1 MITIAIALGV
11 LAWVIIVVTC
21 LALARSA
28 ALDDAMLLRRNR
40 QPDGRRTRRAA

>member
-1 MITIAIALGV
+1 MTAVAIALAV

-28 ALDDAMLLRRNR
+28 ALGDALLRRS
-40 QPDGRRTRRAA
+40 RRPNGQRIRRAA

>member
-21 LALARSA
+21 LALVRSA
-28 ALDDAMLLRRNR
+28 ALDDALLRRSR
-40 QPDGRRTRRAA
+40 QPNGRRTRRAA